1 MKICIV
7 GGGSA
12 GWMSATTFVR
22 KLDADVTLIESPDVP
37 VSGVGESTLGAIQEW
52 LEFIGATHG
61 DDIVKKTGATLK
73 QSI

>member
-1 MKICIV
+1 MEFSNVCIV

-52 LEFIGATHG
+52 LEEKIYHR
-61 DDIVKKTGATLK
+61 DSNEEIEE
-73 QSI
+73 